1 MPINVFCELPTK
13 QSQSECFG
21 ENSRSLPMA
30 KFLRTTCCWTSPNFS
45 STSAHV
51 IGPIYL
57 LAHLLSLAR
66 SVERQPAM
74 LWRTAATGIY
84 CFHLHCKNTFHFRN
98 IAPALC
104 LLRVT
109 TSTTSGW
116 EYLADG
122 VVVDCHLLGSHF
134 FWVYKP
140 RVTQEEAS
148 SLRLASQPNTSVL
161 LRLVW
166 SYSSSVPAQWRWS
179 SGSL

>member
-66 SVERQPAM
+66 SVETARDAM
-74 LWRTAATGIY
+74 TDGRDWNLLLPPPLQKHLPLPKY
-84 CFHLHCKNTFHFRN
+84 CACFVPFTCDDIHDQRLG
-98 IAPALC
+98 
-104 LLRVT
+104 V
-109 TSTTSGW
+109 SG
-116 EYLADG
+116 
-122 VVVDCHLLGSHF
+122 
-134 FWVYKP
+134 
-140 RVTQEEAS
+140 
-148 SLRLASQPNTSVL
+148 
-161 LRLVW
+161 
-166 SYSSSVPAQWRWS
+166 
-179 SGSL
+179 